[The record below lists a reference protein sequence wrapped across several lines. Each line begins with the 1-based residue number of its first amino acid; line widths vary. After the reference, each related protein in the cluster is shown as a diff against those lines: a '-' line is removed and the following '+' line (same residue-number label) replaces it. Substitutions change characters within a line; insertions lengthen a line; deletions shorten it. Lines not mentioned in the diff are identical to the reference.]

1 MKINILVVDNDK
13 SLLQVLFAFLSKD
26 DQFNILTAPDGKEA
40 LGIAKN
46 TKIDLVIVDLRM
58 PEISGAELLSTLHKE
73 FPGIKSIILTGHMG
87 IDSYIETM
95 EIGAHEYLNKPVDLI
110 LLKKVIN
117 KLIQWESPF
126 FFNLVF
132 YILLH

>member
-1 MKINILVVDNDK
+1 MKINLLVVDNDK
-13 SLLQVLFAFLSKD
+13 SLLQILFAFLSKD
-26 DQFNILTAPDGKEA
+26 DQFNILTAQDGKGA

-58 PEISGAELLSTLHKE
+58 PEMSGAELLLTLHKE

-95 EIGAHEYLNKPVDLI
+95 EIGAHEYLNKPVDLF
-110 LLKKVIN
+110 LLKKVIS
-117 KLIQWESPF
+117 KLI
-126 FFNLVF
+126 
-132 YILLH
+132 